1 MSDAL
6 QDRTAEAIEA
16 LVLALLPK
24 SAPAFAATQR
34 KPAPDPDTFAGYLVI
49 ASIASLDAI
58 DNDNIPAIATAEIQ
72 IFHYAADQD
81 SHLAAQRAVTALPA
95 SIFPGCAAVADLDP
109 PNDGLLLYSG
119 ATWAAPP
126 ETTVSDARRLTLSAI
141 LTLQLKPLLVT
152 EI

>member
-24 SAPAFAATQR
+24 SVPAFAATQR

-95 SIFPGCAAVADLDP
+95 SIFPGCAAVANLTEPYDA
-109 PNDGLLLYSG
+109 LLIYSG
-119 ATWAAPP
+119 TTFAAPP